1 MSDGGVTQRIG
12 RRAVSTEG
20 SSDLRAMLGNR
31 VRARRDEM
39 GLSQQEFADL
49 ATVGVNTIIRME
61 RGEFAQK
68 RGRTWSKVEAA
79 LGWPGGYFDDYLAGN
94 TDDDL
99 EARYRRE
106 AITPGKLAAV
116 VEDALYAAF
125 IAGAPGAPL
134 EQYDKARRAA
144 FEVLRRNGIEVA
156 MRNPDESQGTE
167 ARS

>member
-1 MSDGGVTQRIG
+1 MG
-12 RRAVSTEG
+12 TEG
-20 SSDLRAMLGNR
+20 SADLRERLGNR
-31 VRARRDEM
+31 IRARRDEM

-61 RGEFAQK
+61 SGEFALK
-68 RGRTWSKVEAA
+68 RGRTWPKVEAA
-79 LGWPGGYFDDYLAGN
+79 LGWPGGYFDDYLAGRV
-94 TDDDL
+94 DDDL

-106 AITPGKLAAV
+106 TIAPGKLAAV

-144 FEVLRRNGIEVA
+144 FEVLQRNGIEVA
-156 MRNPDESQGTE
+156 LRHDDASQGTE